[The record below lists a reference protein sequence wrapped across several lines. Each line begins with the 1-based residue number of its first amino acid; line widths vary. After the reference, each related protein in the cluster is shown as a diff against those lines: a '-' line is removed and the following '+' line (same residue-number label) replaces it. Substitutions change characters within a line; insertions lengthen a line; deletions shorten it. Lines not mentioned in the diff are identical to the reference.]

1 MNDKCTD
8 EATGG
13 RRRFSSAILPP
24 WCRQSPKISEGLALL
39 YLNGL
44 SSGDFVPAPGKFL
57 GSGI

>member
-1 MNDKCTD
+1 MNDKGID

-13 RRRFSSAILPP
+13 RRRFSSAVLPP
-24 WCRQSPKISEGLALL
+24 WCRQPPKISEVLALQ

-44 SSGDFVPAPGKFL
+44 SSGAFTPAPSQFL